1 MIKVLITGSE
11 GFIGSSLRLLS
22 AVCAPRLRAGP
33 PLTWNNGWGLGKAAH
48 RSAAL
53 EHQERYRPRII
64 VSSPNV
70 WSWKVEDGGTMSLSE
85 QEALQT
91 MALLIQGQINAND
104 FWLVKAP
111 WRSGLWKCDLWSS
124 ILAMVPKTYEE
135 ALLHQVLDECRHNLR
150 NAPAHVLA
158 LAFV

>member
-1 MIKVLITGSE
+1 
-11 GFIGSSLRLLS
+11 
-22 AVCAPRLRAGP
+22 
-33 PLTWNNGWGLGKAAH
+33 
-48 RSAAL
+48 
-53 EHQERYRPRII
+53 
-64 VSSPNV
+64 
-70 WSWKVEDGGTMSLSE
+70 MSLSE

-91 MALLIQGQINAND
+91 MALLIQGQINADN

-150 NAPAHVLA
+150 CPASGRFMRNRLVFSGSFA
-158 LAFV
+158 LSNNILKICEGHGGRDHQQIKGSLEPGITRSEYARANN